1 MTELIFGAAGFIFIG
16 YLIGKL
22 FKGLNPFLVILG
34 GVMILAIAPVFLQ
47 MEQRDFA
54 TAFFVIGFILNF
66 NRPVTKIRYW
76 ISDLFG
82 TLSFR
87 RERAGYVADIEQQK
101 EQAEAE
107 LYRQKQ
113 EVEDELRRQ
122 KQQAEQDIERQRRE
136 AEEAIRREAENLKRE
151 QERARSNSKNN
162 QNNQNDSR
170 QESSQD
176 RQNQNQSNSSDSGH
190 LNPKYF
196 PDACEILG
204 KGQGCTKK
212 EYKVAYMQLIK
223 LYHPDKIAGLSG
235 SRKAQAENEAKLINA
250 AWDTIKKKLN

>member
-1 MTELIFGAAGFIFIG
+1 MTELLFGAAGFIFIG

-66 NRPVTKIRYW
+66 NRPVTKVRYW

-87 RERAGYVADIEQQK
+87 RVRAGYVADIEQQK

-113 EVEDELRRQ
+113 EVEEELRRQ
-122 KQQAEQDIERQRRE
+122 KQQAEQDIERQRRD

-151 QERARSNSKNN
+151 QERARSNRNN
-162 QNNQNDSR
+162 SQNNSR

-176 RQNQNQSNSSDSGH
+176 RQNQNQYNSSDSGH

-204 KGQGCTKK
+204 KGEGCILK
-212 EYKVAYMQLIK
+212 EYKIAYMQLIK
-223 LYHPDKIAGLSG
+223 LYHPDKISGLSG

-250 AWDTIKKKLN
+250 AWDTIKKKLK